1 MSVFVKK
8 CNNLLFAPKVFTKTA
23 VIYNTYQESGV
34 YLMNVSHKCHCYGL
48 INPACTNTA
57 VKQTERTSPTEQ
69 ERENEQQRITLLR
82 GDLVAGIYKLQI
94 MKDGAALCYVG
105 ELGEIKDEITE
116 LNSNCEDIKSLVV
129 IYKEENIE
137 Q

>member
-1 MSVFVKK
+1 M
-8 CNNLLFAPKVFTKTA
+8 
-23 VIYNTYQESGV
+23 GV

-69 ERENEQQRITLLR
+69 KRENEQQRITLLR

-94 MKDGAALCYVG
+94 MKDGTALCYVG